1 MAKPRGSVWR
11 HGWRVALGL
20 LCVLALLGHGAGLWP
35 LAWVH
40 QLDRQIHDA
49 RLQAARPSAPH
60 PRVVVVD
67 IDERSLAAV
76 GRWPWPRDQVAR
88 LVDTLFT
95 HYQVRSVSFDMV
107 FAEADNTSASHTLK
121 RIAGDLGGSDA
132 ERAVAAELQRI
143 ARDNDHDAQLIRA
156 VRGRPVVLG
165 YYFTSDRQGQ
175 QHGQLPEPVLA
186 LNDPTQRI
194 RTTRWSGY
202 GANLPAL
209 AEAAPRAGFFNA
221 ITDEDGIVRSLPLL
235 AEWDGRYYESLALAT
250 YRAAMQV
257 PAVLP
262 RWTGDASASGERA
275 LAALGLPQ
283 ATGAPLTLGV
293 DGRAAAW
300 VPYRGPGG
308 INGGSFRY
316 WPAVQVMERQ
326 LPADALRDTIV
337 LIGTTA
343 PGLLDLRN
351 TPVGQ
356 AYPGVEVHANLI
368 AGLLDGRWLQ
378 RPDYADGLELMQ
390 LLVVGLVLALVLP
403 LISATA
409 ALLVAAGV
417 MLSLTGANLW
427 LFQSHG
433 LILPLA
439 SALVLV
445 AALLLINMSVGYL
458 SESRSRRRLATL
470 FGHYVPR
477 ELVREMYR
485 DPERYSMQAQ
495 SRQLTVMFCDM
506 RGFTTLSESLQPAA
520 LQQLLNKVFSRLTQR
535 IQNQRGTID
544 KYMGDCVMAFWG
556 APVESPAHA
565 AQSVQA
571 ALDMSA
577 EVLGINDEQR
587 AQGLPT
593 IGVGIG
599 LSTGDMM
606 VGDMG
611 SDIRRSYT
619 VIGDAVNL
627 GSRLEGLSRVYGV
640 DIIASHATR
649 SAAPDYLWLEL
660 DRVRVKGREQPE
672 TIHTPLCPLDQASDT
687 LRQWVDGWHAA
698 LALWRQRQWD
708 AAQAAIAA
716 LPAKNETNALCQ
728 LYLQRISLARYKNV
742 PPEWDGVTDFD
753 SK

>member
-1 MAKPRGSVWR
+1 MNKPSTRGAR
-11 HGWRVALGL
+11 GL
-20 LCVLALLGHGAGLWP
+20 LQRQWQRILASLVVVCVLLGHAVGVWP
-35 LAWVH
+35 MEWLN
-40 QLDRQIHDA
+40 QLDRQVHDA
-49 RLQAARPSAPH
+49 RLRTQTPTAEH
-60 PRVVVVD
+60 PDVLIVD
-67 IDERSLAAV
+67 IDERSLAAL
-76 GRWPWPRDQVAR
+76 GRWPWPRDQVAQ
-88 LVDTLFT
+88 LLDSLFDR
-95 HYQVRSVSFDMV
+95 YGVRSVTFDMV
-107 FAEADNTSASHTLK
+107 FAEPDGQRDQALV
-121 RIAGDLGGSDA
+121 
-132 ERAVAAELQRI
+132 RAL
-143 ARDNDHDAQLIRA
+143 RD
-156 VRGRPVVLG
+156 RPVVLG
-165 YYFTSDRQGQ
+165 YYLTSDRQGER
-175 QHGQLPEPVLA
+175 HGQLPQPVISLE
-186 LNDPTQRI
+186 DPAQRI
-194 RTTRWSGY
+194 RATRWNGY
-202 GANLPAL
+202 GANLPTL
-209 AEAAPRAGFFNA
+209 ADAAPRAGFFNA
-221 ITDEDGIVRSLPLL
+221 ITDEDGVVRALPLL
-235 AEWDGRYYESLALAT
+235 ADVDGLYYESLALAT
-250 YRAAMQV
+250 FRTAFQV

-262 RWTGDASASGERA
+262 SWGSRSAAGRSLTG
-275 LAALGLPQ
+275 LTLPVP
-283 ATGAPLTLGV
+283 GVGNVTLGV

-308 INGGSFRY
+308 PLAGSFRY
-316 WPAVQVMERQ
+316 VSAVDVLQGRVAPQAMRQ
-326 LPADALRDTIV
+326 RIV
-337 LIGTTA
+337 LVGTTA

-368 AGLLDGRWLQ
+368 AGMLDGRWLQ
-378 RPDYADGLELMQ
+378 RPDYAEGLELVQ
-390 LLVVGLVLALVLP
+390 LLVIGLALAVALP

-409 ALLVAAGV
+409 SLLLATAVAAGV
-417 MLSLTGANLW
+417 TAANTW
-427 LFQSHG
+427 FFQAHG
-433 LILPLA
+433 QILPLA
-439 SALVLV
+439 STLVLV
-445 AALLLINMSVGYL
+445 AVLLLMNMSYGYL

-495 SRQLTVMFCDM
+495 SRHLTVMFCDM
-506 RGFTTLSESLQPAA
+506 RGFTTLSETLQPAA
-520 LQQLLNKVFSRLTQR
+520 LQQLLNKVFSRLTLR

-556 APVESPAHA
+556 APVPSVQHA
-565 AQSVQA
+565 ADAVQA

-577 EVLGINDEQR
+577 EVIDINAEQQ

-649 SAAPDYLWLEL
+649 QATPGFLWLEL

-672 TIHTPLCPLDQASDT
+672 TIHTPLAALAQASELDQA
-687 LRQWVDGWHAA
+687 RVERWQRF
-698 LALWRQRQWD
+698 LALWRGQDWD
-708 AAQAAIAA
+708 GAEALIAQLLAE
-716 LPAKNETNALCQ
+716 NEKNALYQ
-728 LYLQRISLARYKNV
+728 LYAQRLTSVRYKKV
-742 PPEWDGVTDFD
+742 PADWDGVTDFD